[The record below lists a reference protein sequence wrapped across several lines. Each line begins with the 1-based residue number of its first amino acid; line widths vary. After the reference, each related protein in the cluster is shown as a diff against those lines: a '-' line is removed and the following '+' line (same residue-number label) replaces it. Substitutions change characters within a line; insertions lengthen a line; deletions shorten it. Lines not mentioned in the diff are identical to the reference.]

1 MKRLLALL
9 FSLVLLLGL
18 AVPAYAAKAKAVV
31 LRLQVA
37 EGSVYVRDAAGV
49 PVNYTKDMRLYSGYS
64 VSTDDKSS
72 AYILLDE
79 DKAVKLDRNTTV
91 AIKKSGKKLQVKL
104 KAGQLFFNVTAP
116 LNSGEAL
123 EIRTSSMIVGV
134 RGSSGIVS
142 LREVIFITGHG
153 VVTCGGRQYAIA
165 GGESF
170 RPSSG
175 VHPAGVPTLP
185 ALCLKEIRD
194 DALLQSRIR
203 EEGVYD
209 PEILIAAIPA
219 AELREEEAW
228 DEAEEAMIPLPA
240 ADSVEPAFQ
249 QGSVEPASYTITW
262 KDDEGN
268 VIDTT
273 SVAAGETP
281 SHEAPVKEATDKA
294 SYAFVGWDRQPAPAT
309 EDTTYTAVFEATYDF
324 TAIIPPGTGNM
335 PYQIYYN
342 TSGNTPVTTA
352 KEGEEFT
359 FYLTS
364 PNSDVMAYSIR
375 LNGELLGEESVY
387 FSKESDAL
395 VCTFTVPKD
404 PTIEIVP
411 G

>member
-9 FSLVLLLGL
+9 FTLVLLLGL
-18 AVPAYAAKAKAVV
+18 AVPASAAKAKAVV

-49 PVNYTKDMRLYSGYS
+49 PVTYTKDMRLYSGYS

-116 LNSGEAL
+116 LSSGEAL

-165 GGESF
+165 GGEAF
-170 RPSSG
+170 RPRTG
-175 VHPAGVPTLP
+175 VHPAGVPALP
-185 ALCLKEIRD
+185 SLCLKEIRD
-194 DALLQSRIR
+194 DALLQSRM
-203 EEGVYD
+203 
-209 PEILIAAIPA
+209 LIAAIPA

-228 DEAEEAMIPLPA
+228 GEAEAALIPLPD

-249 QGSVEPASYTITW
+249 QGSAEPASFTITW

-309 EDTTYTAVFEATYDF
+309 EDTTYTAIFEATYDF
-324 TAIIPPGTGNM
+324 SEIIPPGTDNM

-342 TSGNTPVTTA
+342 TSGNNPITTA